1 MAKRFEA
8 VVKFLDEWYT
18 SGNVQINNLPVGD
31 IL

>member
-8 VVKFLDEWYT
+8 VIKFLDERYT
-18 SGNVQINNLPVGD
+18 GGNVQINNLPVGD